1 MADTRYAEHE
11 QQVESTMKRYGVDM
25 ATLWT
30 GEDFVKPLK
39 NLLARRS

>member
-1 MADTRYAEHE
+1 MSKVKAFMKRKDIE
-11 QQVESTMKRYGVDM
+11 VSLKRYGIDM

>member
-1 MADTRYAEHE
+1 LADTRYAEHE
-11 QQVESTMKRYGVDM
+11 QQVASTMKRYGVDM